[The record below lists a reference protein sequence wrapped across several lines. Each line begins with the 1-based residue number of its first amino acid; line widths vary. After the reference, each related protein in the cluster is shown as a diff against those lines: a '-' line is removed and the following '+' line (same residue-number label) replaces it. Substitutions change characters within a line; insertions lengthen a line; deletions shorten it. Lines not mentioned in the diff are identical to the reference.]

1 MLIVNAE
8 NLMTTVADVLKAAE
22 TAAIRIP
29 LEAKA
34 QLVGL
39 TWIKTDNLLF

>member
-29 LEAKA
+29 PEAHA
-34 QLVGL
+34 QLIGL
-39 TWIKTDNLLF
+39 TWVKRMPH